1 MSVQNLNILSEQG
14 GDKNVV
20 FLMLLGNC
28 TGWLPKKGKFSAE
41 QIKAYRQNLK
51 TKEIIIKIRSKLD
64 TMLLDVYSPRGD
76 LIDKALNYLHSF

>member
-1 MSVQNLNILSEQG
+1 MSVQNLNILPS
-14 GDKNVV
+14 KAVIK
-20 FLMLLGNC
+20 MLFFDAFGELYR
-28 TGWLPKKGKFSAE
+28 LVAEKGKFSAE

>member
-1 MSVQNLNILSEQG
+1 
-14 GDKNVV
+14 
-20 FLMLLGNC
+20 MLLGNC